1 MKIKSKTKFLVYISV
16 SLSQDMRK
24 GQFQKKKMTDLFIL
38 LRKYENDN
46 TLAFKAAHR
55 HQITPL
61 FVKMHGLRNN
71 IEKSLYKIGIE
82 ALFVHSFTT

>member
-24 GQFQKKKMTDLFIL
+24 GQFQKKKKKMTDLFIL

-46 TLAFKAAHR
+46 ILAFKAAHR

-61 FVKMHGLRNN
+61 FVKMHRLRN
-71 IEKSLYKIGIE
+71 
-82 ALFVHSFTT
+82 